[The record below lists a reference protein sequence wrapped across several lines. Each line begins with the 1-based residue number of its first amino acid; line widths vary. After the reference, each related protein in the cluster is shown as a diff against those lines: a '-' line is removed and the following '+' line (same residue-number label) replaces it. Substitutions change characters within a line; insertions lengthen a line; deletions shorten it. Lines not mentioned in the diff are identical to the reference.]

1 MRFSLEEMMRSSDD
15 AVAKARLTVR
25 PFVLRLA
32 PEATERLASFNFA
45 ERGGGDLRLVE
56 KQGRGEW
63 SFEGSG
69 KVHLLA
75 RHDPTDVPFEMW
87 TFDVGPDFMA
97 CRVDPI
103 VPHTHASLTGNGRVV
118 GFGYSKPVGR
128 VPSALS
134 RLESLPF
141 VPQHAGAMFLRQ
153 TRCHAPWDAV
163 EGIVERL
170 RDQTLSGAIAS
181 SGTGFRCPLAN
192 ASPVTL
198 ESLVESRVGRGE
210 IMLCTRGVEESRRC
224 ACAADAQGFANLR
237 GLYHHLR
244 HKATFDCGHLG
255 ANPCH
260 VAIFRA
266 LAERVAMARAPI
278 PSELVEDLEN
288 DFPRLMEQR
297 RGLIRDD
304 AATGG
309 P

>member
-1 MRFSLEEMMRSSDD
+1 M
-15 AVAKARLTVR
+15 
-25 PFVLRLA
+25 
-32 PEATERLASFNFA
+32 
-45 ERGGGDLRLVE
+45 
-56 KQGRGEW
+56 
-63 SFEGSG
+63 
-69 KVHLLA
+69 
-75 RHDPTDVPFEMW
+75 DP
-87 TFDVGPDFMA
+87 
-97 CRVDPI
+97 
-103 VPHTHASLTGNGRVV
+103 LVV
-118 GFGYSKPVGR
+118 G
-128 VPSALS
+128 
-134 RLESLPF
+134 E
-141 VPQHAGAMFLRQ
+141 
-153 TRCHAPWDAV
+153 
-163 EGIVERL
+163 ER
-170 RDQTLSGAIAS
+170 
-181 SGTGFRCPLAN
+181 
-192 ASPVTL
+192 
-198 ESLVESRVGRGE
+198 
-210 IMLCTRGVEESRRC
+210 MLHEESVRC